1 MSKKKSKIST
11 NIPNP
16 SVPFATTNLTSEDS
30 NFNNP
35 TNQVLLNFFQKYGI
49 YILPILIL
57 LIASFLYNDFLFGK
71 NVFLFKDIGSDSYNF
86 DYPKLYNLANHWEK
100 YGSPS
105 WSFEQGLGQNIHPY
119 WLDPFTFLLVLGGK
133 QSIANN
139 LIYVLL
145 LELLLAGMLFY
156 LFLRTRKVEGF
167 LSVLGAILYSFSGY
181 MVLGT
186 TWQMSVFGTEVVYAA
201 FLLFALEKFISGKNW
216 YFIPIPIAMITV
228 HLPFYLYIYT
238 LLIIIYYT
246 LRFAENQ
253 RWNFGKWFIGLFTI
267 GIISFLGVGIGA
279 FMFGS
284 NLFQMIESPRGS
296 GEFAYTNKLITQ
308 PVLALADSVQRS
320 TNFMRLFSTNMI
332 GNAET
337 FRGWNNYMEAPMFYC
352 GLLSLVATP
361 QVFYF
366 GNRKTR
372 IIYGVLLG
380 LCFWVMLFPYFR
392 YTFWLFTGDYYRTL
406 GLFTLF
412 ALLYLNLKAIQQILE
427 QKKIG
432 LIALLATVVILF
444 IILFGFA
451 PDENLNKS
459 LQKSAALLI
468 ILYSGILFLISKRG
482 LQNVGLGLLLM
493 ICMGE
498 MAFFSNNTTINK
510 RNRATK
516 QEMNE
521 AGSVYND
528 NTVDAVAYLKR
539 IDPSKFY
546 RIEKEYA
553 SGTAIHASLN
563 DAKVQGYYSSR
574 TYQSFNQLNYVRFL
588 KSVKLLN
595 PNDETSSRW
604 ITGLFSSPLL
614 QRLCGVKY
622 YLANAP
628 NTFTDYTRMNMD
640 SVALFGSVKVLK
652 LKDTLPLGVTF
663 DAYISE
669 DKFEKLD
676 STSRQAI
683 LLQAISVNKNLQ
695 TKLKGFKEITSA
707 NIPEQGITIEALQSW
722 VSQLKRDTLQITEFR
737 PSFIRGNIS
746 LNNSKVLFLAIPH
759 DKGWA
764 ANVDGKEATIEIVD
778 AGLMGILLEKG
789 NHKVELSFE
798 PPYVKE
804 GTYVSIL
811 SLLLWGAGIAFFS
824 RRKKKVIETDEER
837 EINLS

>member
-11 NIPNP
+11 NTPKLSVP
-16 SVPFATTNLTSEDS
+16 SVLTNLTNEDS
-30 NFNNP
+30 NFSKS
-35 TNQVLLNFFQKYGI
+35 TKQVLRNSFQKYGV
-49 YILPILIL
+49 YILPVLIL

-86 DYPKLYNLANHWEK
+86 DYPKLYNLADHWEK

-105 WSFEQGLGQNIHPY
+105 WSFEQGLGQNMHPY
-119 WLDPFTFLLVLGGK
+119 WFDPFTFLLVIGGK

-139 LIYVLL
+139 LIYVFL

-167 LSVLGAILYSFSGY
+167 LAVLGALLYAFSGY

-201 FLLFALEKFISGKNW
+201 FLLFALEKFISEKNW
-216 YFIPIPIAMITV
+216 YFIPLPIAMITV
-228 HLPFYLYIYT
+228 HLPFYLYLYT

-253 RWNFGKWFIGLFTI
+253 QWNFGKWFIGLATI
-267 GIISFLGVGIGA
+267 GIISVLGVGIGA

-352 GLLSLVATP
+352 GLLSLVAAP

-427 QKKIG
+427 EKKIVFFV
-432 LIALLATVVILF
+432 LLATVMILF
-444 IILFGFA
+444 VILFGFA
-451 PDENLNKS
+451 PNENLNKS
-459 LQKSAALLI
+459 LQKTAALLI
-468 ILYSGILFLISKRG
+468 VLYAGVLFLISKKAF
-482 LQNVGLGLLLM
+482 QSVGLVLLLL
-493 ICMGE
+493 ICIGE
-498 MAFFSNNTTINK
+498 MAFFSNNTTVNK

-521 AGSVYND
+521 AGNGYND
-528 NTVDAVAYLKR
+528 STVDAVAYLKK
-539 IDPSKFY
+539 IDPSPFY

-553 SGTAIHASLN
+553 SGTSIHVSLN

-574 TYQSFNQLNYVRFL
+574 TYQSFNQLNYVRFM

-595 PNDETSSRW
+595 PTDETSSRW
-604 ITGLFSSPLL
+604 ITGLFGSPLL
-614 QRLCGVKY
+614 QRLCVVKY

-628 NTFTDYTRMNMD
+628 NTFDNYTRMNMD
-640 SVALFGSVKVLK
+640 SVALFGNVKVLK
-652 LKDTLPLGVTF
+652 LKDTLPLGITF
-663 DAYISE
+663 DSYISE

-676 STSRQAI
+676 SINRQAI
-683 LLQAISVNKNLQ
+683 LLQAISVDKNLQ
-695 TKLKGFKEITSA
+695 AKLKDFKETTSA
-707 NIPEQGITIEALQSW
+707 NIPEQGVTIEALQSW
-722 VSQLKRDTLQITEFR
+722 TSQLKRDTLQITEFN
-737 PSFIRGNIS
+737 PHLIKGNI
-746 LNNSKVLFLAIPH
+746 NPNTSKVLFLAIPY
-759 DKGWA
+759 DKGWSA
-764 ANVDGKEATIEIVD
+764 MVDGKETTIEKVN
-778 AGLMGILLEKG
+778 AGLIGILLEKG

-804 GTYVSIL
+804 GTYVSII
-811 SLLLWGAGIAFFS
+811 SILLWGAGIAFFS
-824 RRKKKVIETDEER
+824 RRKNKVVEIIDEEK
-837 EINLS
+837 EM

>member
-11 NIPNP
+11 NTPKL
-16 SVPFATTNLTSEDS
+16 SVPSAQTNLTNEDS
-30 NFNNP
+30 NFSKP
-35 TNQVLLNFFQKYGI
+35 TKQVLLNFFQKYGV
-49 YILPILIL
+49 YILPVLIL

-86 DYPKLYNLANHWEK
+86 DYPKLYNLADYWEK

-105 WSFEQGLGQNIHPY
+105 WSFEQGLGQNMHPY
-119 WLDPFTFLLVLGGK
+119 WFDPFTFLLVIGGK

-139 LIYVLL
+139 LIYVFL

-167 LSVLGAILYSFSGY
+167 LAVLGALLYAFSGY

-201 FLLFALEKFISGKNW
+201 FLLFALEKFISEKNW
-216 YFIPIPIAMITV
+216 YFIPLPIAMISV
-228 HLPFYLYIYT
+228 HLPFYLYLYT

-246 LRFAENQ
+246 LRFVENQ
-253 RWNFGKWFIGLFTI
+253 QWNFGKWFIGLATI
-267 GIISFLGVGIGA
+267 GIISVLGVGIGA

-352 GLLSLVATP
+352 GLLSLVAAP

-366 GNRKTR
+366 GNSRTR

-380 LCFWVMLFPYFR
+380 LCFWIMLFPYFR

-427 QKKIG
+427 EKKIG
-432 LIALLATVVILF
+432 FFVLLATVVILF
-444 IILFGFA
+444 VILFGFA
-451 PDENLNKS
+451 PNENLNKS
-459 LQKSAALLI
+459 LQKTAALMI
-468 ILYSGILFLISKRG
+468 VLYAGVLFLISKKA
-482 LQNVGLGLLLM
+482 LQSVGLGLLLL

-498 MAFFSNNTTINK
+498 MAFFSNNTTVNK

-521 AGSVYND
+521 AGNGYND
-528 NTVDAVAYLKR
+528 STVDAVAYLKK
-539 IDPSKFY
+539 IDPSPFY

-553 SGTAIHASLN
+553 SGTSIHVSLN
-563 DAKVQGYYSSR
+563 DAKIQGYYSSR
-574 TYQSFNQLNYVRFL
+574 TYQSFNQLNYVRFM

-595 PNDETSSRW
+595 PTDETSSRW
-604 ITGLFSSPLL
+604 ITGLFGSPLL
-614 QRLCGVKY
+614 QRLCVVKY

-628 NTFTDYTRMNMD
+628 NTFADYTRMNMD
-640 SVALFGSVKVLK
+640 SVALFGNVKVLK
-652 LKDTLPLGVTF
+652 LKDTLPLGITF
-663 DAYISE
+663 DSYISE

-676 STSRQAI
+676 STNRQAI
-683 LLQAISVNKNLQ
+683 LLQAISVDKNLQ
-695 TKLKGFKEITSA
+695 AKLKDFKEITSA
-707 NIPEQGITIEALQSW
+707 NIPEQGVTIEALKSW
-722 VSQLKRDTLQITEFR
+722 TSQLKRDTLQITEFN
-737 PSFIRGNIS
+737 PHLIKGNI
-746 LNNSKVLFLAIPH
+746 NPNTSKVLFLAIPY
-759 DKGWA
+759 DKGWSA
-764 ANVDGKEATIEIVD
+764 MVDGKEITIEKVN
-778 AGLMGILLEKG
+778 AGLIGILLEKG
-789 NHKVELSFE
+789 NHKIELSFE

-804 GTYVSIL
+804 GTYVSII
-811 SLLLWGAGIAFFS
+811 SILLWGAGIAFFS
-824 RRKKKVIETDEER
+824 HRKNKVAEIINEEK
-837 EINLS
+837 EM